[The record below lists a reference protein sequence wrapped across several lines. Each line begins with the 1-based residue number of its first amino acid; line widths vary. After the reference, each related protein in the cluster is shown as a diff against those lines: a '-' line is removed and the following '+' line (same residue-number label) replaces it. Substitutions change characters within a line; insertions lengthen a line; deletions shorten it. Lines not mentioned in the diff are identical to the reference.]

1 MKIQGENDS
10 TRTLDAISALPVGE
24 QCSRF
29 ADLMTK
35 MTQEQLTRT
44 NGIPTVGVIPT
55 RKYLLSSFYVKYK
68 KNLAEERVEV
78 ETDGYC
84 RI

>member
-1 MKIQGENDS
+1 
-10 TRTLDAISALPVGE
+10 
-24 QCSRF
+24 
-29 ADLMTK
+29 MTK